1 MFRETL
7 QHMNQAYFREKNNIK
22 SKIPWDTEID
32 GQFREKWL
40 EYFRNLHSLRKV
52 KFPRSV
58 KPKNTNPEIAPI
70 LVTFSDGN
78 PDAYGTIAYAIWT
91 LLDGTRKVSLIMS
104 KAKLGPL
111 QYKGETT
118 RNELAGATYAARVKC
133 WILENSDLKFCS
145 HIPFLDSKIV
155 QDMIKKDS
163 YGYNT
168 FAGLRVA
175 EIQQKTDVDNWRHI
189 PSGENIADILTKG
202 AKPDKIGPIS
212 VWQCGPEWL
221 TKDENEWPVTNIIK
235 LTEDEK
241 NDVQKFV
248 KSTKKVSTFVNK
260 IDVELPQFDVLIAKC
275 GKLEKLI
282 RCTAF
287 ILRLMGRTRQD
298 IVRNMS
304 SLRG

>member
-1 MFRETL
+1 
-7 QHMNQAYFREKNNIK
+7 
-22 SKIPWDTEID
+22 
-32 GQFREKWL
+32 
-40 EYFRNLHSLRKV
+40 
-52 KFPRSV
+52 
-58 KPKNTNPEIAPI
+58 
-70 LVTFSDGN
+70 
-78 PDAYGTIAYAIWT
+78 
-91 LLDGTRKVSLIMS
+91 MS

-118 RNELAGATYAARVKC
+118 RNELAGSTYAARVKC

-212 VWQCGPEWL
+212 VWQCGSEWL
-221 TKDENEWPVTNIIK
+221 TKYENEWPVTNIIK

-248 KSTKKVSTFVNK
+248 KSTKKVSTFVRK
-260 IDVELPQFDVLIAKC
+260 II
-275 GKLEKLI
+275 
-282 RCTAF
+282 
-287 ILRLMGRTRQD
+287 
-298 IVRNMS
+298 
-304 SLRG
+304 